1 MKDLVVRVLSPEEE
15 PIIATLHRDADSR
28 RFLPEIDLSAQKAQ
42 RWGIWHKGVFI
53 GWVEIL
59 GSPPLLWI
67 ARIEIDARYRQQG
80 WGSMALQHILERCA
94 RSARIK
100 EVRAAVHQ
108 DNLPALRFF
117 EKMGFEP
124 ISEAD
129 FTGEI
134 VLRYSFS
141 AQSRKGSP
149 NFIS

>member
-1 MKDLVVRVLSPEEE
+1 MKDLTIRPLLPEEE
-15 PIIATLHRDADSR
+15 PIIATLQRDAESR
-28 RFLPEIDLSAQKAQ
+28 RFLPEPDFSVQKAQ
-42 RWGIWHKGVFI
+42 RWGIWYKGTFI

-59 GSPPLLWI
+59 GTPPLLWI
-67 ARIEIDARYRQQG
+67 ARIEIDARYRYQG
-80 WGSMALQHILERCA
+80 WGSIALKHILEYFGR
-94 RSARIK
+94 RARIH

-108 DNLPALRFF
+108 ENIPALRFF

-129 FTGEI
+129 FTGEF

-141 AQSRKGSP
+141 TQSRKGSP